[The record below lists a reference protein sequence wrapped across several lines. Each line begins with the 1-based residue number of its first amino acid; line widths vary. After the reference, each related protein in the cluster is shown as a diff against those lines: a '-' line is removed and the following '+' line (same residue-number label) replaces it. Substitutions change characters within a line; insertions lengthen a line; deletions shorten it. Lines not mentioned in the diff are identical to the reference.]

1 MSNTFTGIQYIP
13 QDAMYDYQNLLFY
26 QKQVKSWD
34 LYQLHNDS
42 VRINDK
48 IIKDDLKNLH
58 LMLHSKLFFDVNND
72 GEIDFNQDSLV
83 YEWNSGESDIFNLN
97 NYISHGDAFFIADS
111 VLNINTDHLLYT
123 SYGEYGQNFLPAT
136 YVEIPI
142 QNKYI
147 GAFWFILDYPLPY
160 DIYWPEIILAVSIIL
175 ILFSTALIIRGF
187 LQPIKDIKTH
197 VRGLKKG
204 NLSST
209 IKVRSND
216 ELGQLATTINRMTLE
231 INRLVNQKHN
241 LLIDVSHEL
250 KTPLTRLKFI
260 IANMEISSENKVQLN
275 KEVNFLQDLISNMLF
290 TDKLS
295 TPYIEDLELGNILV
309 SDLVQNAC
317 DMFYQID
324 KKLVIKNN
332 VKRPV
337 FVNVDRYKMSLAIKN
352 LIDNSIKYGA
362 SDKRTEMTVSL
373 DSQFVCIEV
382 KDFGAGITKEQIK
395 KITKPLYR
403 GGMAKDKNRS
413 GFGLGLAI
421 TKKIVEAHKGQL
433 IITSKIN
440 HGSQF
445 VITIPRGN

>member
-1 MSNTFTGIQYIP
+1 
-13 QDAMYDYQNLLFY
+13 MYDYQNLLFY

-34 LYQLHNDS
+34 LFQLHNDS
-42 VRINDK
+42 IAINDK
-48 IIKDDLKNLH
+48 IIQEDLENLH
-58 LMLHSKLFFDVNND
+58 LMLYAKLFFDVNND

-83 YEWNSGESDIFNLN
+83 CGWSSNKSNVFNIN
-97 NYISHGDAFFIADS
+97 DYTSHGDAFFIADS
-111 VLNINTDHLLYT
+111 VLNIDTDHLLYT

-136 YVEIPI
+136 YVEVPI
-142 QNKYI
+142 QNKHI
-147 GAFWFILDYPLPY
+147 GAFWFVLDYPLPY
-160 DIYWPEIILAVSIIL
+160 DIYWPEIILTISIIL
-175 ILFSTALIIRGF
+175 ILVSTALIIRGF

-260 IANMEISSENKVQLN
+260 IANMEINQENKVELN

-309 SDLVQNAC
+309 SDLIQNAC

-324 KKLVIKNN
+324 KKVSIQNNIKGS
-332 VKRPV
+332 VCV
-337 FVNVDRYKMSLAIKN
+337 TVDRYKMSLAIKN
-352 LIDNSIKYGA
+352 IIDNSIKYGA
-362 SDKRTEMTVSL
+362 SDKKTQMNISL
-373 DSQFVCIEV
+373 DDKFVSIEIR
-382 KDFGAGITKEQIK
+382 DFGTGITKEQIK

-403 GGMAKDKNRS
+403 GSSAKDKNRS

-421 TKKIVEAHKGQL
+421 TKKIVEAHSGKL

-440 HGSQF
+440 SGSKF
-445 VITIPRGN
+445 IITIPRDA

>member
-42 VRINDK
+42 VKINDK

-58 LMLHSKLFFDVNND
+58 LMLYSKLFFDVNND

-83 YEWNSGESDIFNLN
+83 YEWNSSESDSFNLN

-136 YVEIPI
+136 YVEMPI

-147 GAFWFILDYPLPY
+147 GAFWLILDYPLPY
-160 DIYWPEIILAVSIIL
+160 DIYWPEIILTISIIL

-324 KKLVIKNN
+324 KKLLIKNN
-332 VKRPV
+332 VKGSV

-362 SDKRTEMTVSL
+362 SDKRTEMTINLEAKFVS
-373 DSQFVCIEV
+373 IEV
-382 KDFGAGITKEQIK
+382 RDFGTGITKEQIK

-403 GGMAKDKNRS
+403 GGTAKDKNRS

-421 TKKIVEAHKGQL
+421 TKKIVEAHKGKL

>member
-42 VRINDK
+42 VKINDK

-83 YEWNSGESDIFNLN
+83 YEWNSSESDSFNLN

-136 YVEIPI
+136 YVEMPI

-147 GAFWFILDYPLPY
+147 GAFWLILDYPLPY
-160 DIYWPEIILAVSIIL
+160 DIYWPEIILTISIIL

-324 KKLVIKNN
+324 KKLLIKNN
-332 VKRPV
+332 VKGSV

-362 SDKRTEMTVSL
+362 SDKRTEMTINLEAKFVS
-373 DSQFVCIEV
+373 IEV
-382 KDFGAGITKEQIK
+382 RDFGTGITKEQIK

-403 GGMAKDKNRS
+403 GGTAKDKNRS

-421 TKKIVEAHKGQL
+421 TKKIVEAHKGKL

>member
-1 MSNTFTGIQYIP
+1 
-13 QDAMYDYQNLLFY
+13 MYDYQNLLFY

-34 LYQLHNDS
+34 LYQIQNDS
-42 VRINDK
+42 I
-48 IIKDDLKNLH
+48 IIKDNNIKEDLEDLH
-58 LMLHSKLFFDVNND
+58 LMLYSKLFLDVNND
-72 GEIDFNQDSLV
+72 TEIDFEQDSV
-83 YEWNSGESDIFNLN
+83 VFEWQSAKPSVFNLN
-97 NYISHGDAFFIADS
+97 DYISHGDAFFIADS

-136 YVEIPI
+136 YVEMPI

-147 GAFWFILDYPLPY
+147 GAFWFVLDYPLPY
-160 DIYWPEIILAVSIIL
+160 DIYWPEIILTISIIL
-175 ILFSTALIIRGF
+175 IIVSTALIIRKF

-209 IKVRSND
+209 ISISSND

-260 IANMEISSENKVQLN
+260 IANMEINKENKVKLN
-275 KEVNFLQDLISNMLF
+275 KEVNFLKDLISNMLF

-309 SDLVQNAC
+309 SDLIQNAC

-324 KKLVIKNN
+324 KKLLIINNIKD
-332 VKRPV
+332 PIYLS
-337 FVNVDRYKMSLAIKN
+337 VDRYKMSLAIKN
-352 LIDNSIKYGA
+352 LIDNSIKYGS
-362 SDKRTEMTVSL
+362 SDKRTEMIINADDKCVS
-373 DSQFVCIEV
+373 IEV
-382 KDFGAGITKEQIK
+382 KDFGNGITKEQIK

-403 GGMAKDKNRS
+403 GSNAKEKNKS

-433 IITSKIN
+433 KIKSKIN
-440 HGSQF
+440 SGSKF
-445 VITIPRGN
+445 IITVPIGE